1 MKLLMKLLMMK
12 RIGRGRVQ
20 TAGLLAVLSFGQFQ
34 FDQAA
39 LGAQQE
45 PVCDGSAAGLRVT
58 ISDDSGTIR
67 IPGATVVLRWTE
79 TDAIRRPL
87 RQDSG
92 TDGNLSLCA
101 PRGATEATLWAE
113 FGDASSLESVVN
125 LEPGVLT
132 DVNLRLRLASAKTGR
147 IVGQIQDAVTD
158 DPVSAATVSL
168 IGHESVVVTNRRGR
182 FVLSGVPVGEHELSV
197 RHIGYAPLVHRVPV
211 NRGVTTDIEVGLVPD
226 PIEMEPLVATAA
238 RPRRLEINGFYERK
252 YWGEL
257 VAGGTYYTA
266 ADIERRNPSLIS
278 HMIADMPGVVLGDCG
293 LRHDDCVL
301 LNSRLSTGFSSEGC
315 PLTIY
320 LDGSRLMPRPERR
333 IQGVSIDEYVRPG
346 EVAGMELY
354 GGASSIPAE
363 FAGSTARCGVAVIWT
378 R

>member
-1 MKLLMKLLMMK
+1 MKLIAMI
-12 RIGRGRVQ
+12 RIGGVRTV
-20 TAGLLAVLSFGQFQ
+20 GLFAVLSFGQFQ
-34 FDQAA
+34 FDPPELA
-39 LGAQQE
+39 AQQE
-45 PVCDGSAAGLRVT
+45 HPCHGSAAGLRVT

-79 TDAIRRPL
+79 TDAIRRPV
-87 RQDSG
+87 RQDSEA
-92 TDGNLSLCA
+92 DGSVFLCA

-113 FGDASSLESVVN
+113 FGDASSVESVVY
-125 LEPGVLT
+125 LEPGILT
-132 DVNLRLRLASAKTGR
+132 DVELRLRLASVKTGR
-147 IVGQIQDAVTD
+147 IVGQIRDAVTD
-158 DPVSAATVSL
+158 DPVSAAAVSVV
-168 IGHESVVVTNRRGR
+168 GHESVVATNRRGR
-182 FVLSGVPVGEHELSV
+182 FVLSGVPIGDHELSI
-197 RHIGYAPLVHRVPV
+197 RHIGYASLVHRVPV
-211 NRGVTTDIEVGLVPD
+211 NRGVTTDVEVGLVLD
-226 PIEMEPLVATAA
+226 PIEMEPLVVTAA

-257 VAGGTYYTA
+257 VAGGTFFTA
-266 ADIERRNPSLIS
+266 TDIERRNPSLIS
-278 HMIADMPGVVLGDCG
+278 HMIADMPGVFIGDCG
-293 LRHDDCVL
+293 IRHDECVL
-301 LNSRLSTGFSSEGC
+301 LSSRLSTGFSDEGC

-333 IQGVSIDEYVRPG
+333 IQGVSIDEYVRPI